1 MNLKNMLNE
10 RVQIYYKIPFKWCVQ
25 KRPIT
30 IERQKVDSWLPGIG
44 DEPGDWL
51 QMGTEYLF

>member
-1 MNLKNMLNE
+1 MLNE

-25 KRPIT
+25 KGPIT

-44 DEPGDWL
+44 DTPGDWL